1 MNLALLD
8 TFAAVMK
15 TGSATGAAALL
26 RVSQPAVSRAL
37 RRLEDTS
44 RLSLFERQGKRLVPT
59 PEARLLHAEILA
71 AQAGL
76 DRVRQAAARLAEIGT
91 GVLRVGSSAAL
102 GLHLVPRA
110 LRRLLATRPGIT
122 VSFEIASSAVVRDR
136 VVAGSFDIGLCA
148 DEVDLANV
156 AWEFLAAPPGVIVM
170 PAAHKLAT
178 RTEIRAR
185 DLAGEPWIALAPE
198 DRARRR
204 LEAVLAKAGMR
215 VEPVAETPFSA
226 TVCEL
231 AGLGVGIG
239 LANSLAFAAGGYAAR
254 GLVARPFAPRIPFR
268 SLLLQPAGP
277 ARSILVK
284 DFVACLKAEIAAAGR
299 EEA

>member
-1 MNLALLD
+1 M
-8 TFAAVMK
+8 
-15 TGSATGAAALL
+15 
-26 RVSQPAVSRAL
+26 
-37 RRLEDTS
+37 
-44 RLSLFERQGKRLVPT
+44 
-59 PEARLLHAEILA
+59 
-71 AQAGL
+71 
-76 DRVRQAAARLAEIGT
+76 
-91 GVLRVGSSAAL
+91 
-102 GLHLVPRA
+102 
-110 LRRLLATRPGIT
+110 
-122 VSFEIASSAVVRDR
+122 
-136 VVAGSFDIGLCA
+136 
-148 DEVDLANV
+148 
-156 AWEFLAAPPGVIVM
+156 
-170 PAAHKLAT
+170 
-178 RTEIRAR
+178 
-185 DLAGEPWIALAPE
+185 
-198 DRARRR
+198 
-204 LEAVLAKAGMR
+204 LAKAGMR